1 ASSLEFASGF
11 APAAQ
16 LAGLALGSAMSS
28 FAVLNSVAALAAEI
42 YAMHRRVKA
51 NHRMCRRLAERVMS
65 LQSSLARLAASL
77 QKADHMAG
85 MPEEGDYHSLNMH
98 LMRVLQAMERSRD
111 LIQAWGGANDTFF
124 GKLKRALLSSHF
136 HEEFVE
142 CGQELSE
149 CLADLRG
156 DATLQMFDN
165 HLQARR
171 ISLPSPGTWPGE
183 DVQDSHT
190 DLQMIPAAIASVA
203 DTQAALASSL
213 AMVHLNVQE
222 LKSGLEAHG
231 VTAASWEKGF
241 VKLEIK
247 LDRIETKLDS
257 LEDMKVQMSKIEE
270 MLQHNHNAGRAN
282 KNAPGRTSSKGQF
295 LREKMPHLSIPYAN
309 LRIMEEVGSGGFGTV
324 YRGFWQGTE
333 VAYKEIMI
341 DAGNK
346 RGTERQVKE
355 LYKEAYIMSLM
366 RSPLVCSLYGVTLE
380 AQHYGLVLPFHSGGA
395 LDDFLRDDKV
405 EITQDLYLQ
414 MALTIA
420 TAMAHLHNSS
430 QAVVHGDLKSR
441 NVLLATPWKRGVLP
455 KLVLC
460 DFGLSTVKLDVQST
474 VAGSTMASMA
484 IQKHGGGTLNWKAP
498 ELFEQDAAATKK
510 SDVYA
515 FAMLM
520 YELVA
525 RKYPFEGLPDARVI
539 QLVVDKNERPNL
551 PPGVLPAYAEL
562 MKACWGHNPTE
573 RPSFFNVQR
582 RLQQMV
588 DMHCISS
595 VEHVPR
601 HDHTLKSRKAID
613 WMMSMMDCGR
623 SKSG

>member
-1 ASSLEFASGF
+1 MAVYYHRRRKAQRVHGDPAPLPPSKSQESTKAHKARPVSGNTDSAPQEDVRTVDVSEHVVEISRAATAMNEGEAPPTRTSMALVDVQKALNHGGASSLDFASGF
-11 APAAQ
+11 TPAAQ

-28 FAVLNSVAALAAEI
+28 FAVLNS
-42 YAMHRRVKA
+42 
-51 NHRMCRRLAERVMS
+51 
-65 LQSSLARLAASL
+65 
-77 QKADHMAG
+77 
-85 MPEEGDYHSLNMH
+85 
-98 LMRVLQAMERSRD
+98 
-111 LIQAWGGANDTFF
+111 AWGGAKDTFF

-156 DATLQMFDN
+156 DATLQMFDK
-165 HLQARR
+165 H
-171 ISLPSPGTWPGE
+171 
-183 DVQDSHT
+183 
-190 DLQMIPAAIASVA
+190 LQMIPAAIASVVE
-203 DTQAALASSL
+203 TQAALASSL
-213 AMVHLNVQE
+213 AMVHLNMQE

-231 VTAASWEKGF
+231 VTAASLEKGF
-241 VKLEIK
+241 MKLEIK

-257 LEDMKVQMSKIEE
+257 FEDMKVQMSKIEE
-270 MLQHNHNAGRAN
+270 LLQHNHNASRAKKNDQGRA
-282 KNAPGRTSSKGQF
+282 SSKGQF
-295 LREKMPHLSIPYAN
+295 LREKMPHLSIPYAD

-355 LYKEAYIMSLM
+355 LYKEAYIMSMM

-405 EITQDLYLQ
+405 EITQDLYLK

-520 YELVA
+520 
-525 RKYPFEGLPDARVI
+525 
-539 QLVVDKNERPNL
+539 
-551 PPGVLPAYAEL
+551 
-562 MKACWGHNPTE
+562 
-573 RPSFFNVQR
+573 
-582 RLQQMV
+582 
-588 DMHCISS
+588 
-595 VEHVPR
+595 
-601 HDHTLKSRKAID
+601 
-613 WMMSMMDCGR
+613 
-623 SKSG
+623 